1 MCKDLNPGIAGKGWV
16 ARLGQPIFTPQG
28 LTVAKMGLVVLS
40 RCKEQKS
47 VVLRV
52 RMDLGLKLW
61 PDF

>member
-1 MCKDLNPGIAGKGWV
+1 MFIKTSIPAHLGRAG
-16 ARLGQPIFTPQG
+16 RPGQPILTPQG
-28 LTVAKMGLVVLS
+28 LTVAKMGLVVLA